1 MEIRTEK
8 VNIVLNDD
16 CVKKVFSE
24 REYAEAYAEK
34 MTDKSVHESAQ
45 EYNFDEDTEEG
56 LERARVQN
64 GFEGGIYGVGE
75 LEIPVHEEDDEQFVE
90 GRDDGEDFEVS
101 IGGLGDCTVSLQ
113 EIRECMH
120 E

>member
-1 MEIRTEK
+1 M
-8 VNIVLNDD
+8 
-16 CVKKVFSE
+16 
-24 REYAEAYAEK
+24 
-34 MTDKSVHESAQ
+34 
-45 EYNFDEDTEEG
+45 
-56 LERARVQN
+56 
-64 GFEGGIYGVGE
+64 
-75 LEIPVHEEDDEQFVE
+75 HEEDDEQFVE